1 MGAPSIKEGRWDSP
15 FHLVTSGSIKNL
27 ETLVQFQP
35 PQPLKAPELELLI
48 AIFLN
53 LRYNRLYLKA

>member
-1 MGAPSIKEGRWDSP
+1 MGAPFIKEGRWDSP

-35 PQPLKAPELELLI
+35 PQQQARV
-48 AIFLN
+48 AQSV
-53 LRYNRLYLKA
+53 RA